1 MKVEKNAWEW
11 DNEWQFVYERMKNGT
26 LPMHGTKV
34 QIKDKSSKNLIEND
48 KTLGDAARE
57 NS

>member
-1 MKVEKNAWEW
+1 MKVNEVEKLFK
-11 DNEWQFVYERMKNGT
+11 DTF
-26 LPMHGTKV
+26 GTKV